1 MVRSIC
7 GHQWP
12 TYSRRPRW
20 MVFIRPLSYAT
31 VLETY
36 TFSDIF
42 ELNDVTDEEA
52 LEYLVTQGFVKL
64 PEITPLEFND

>member
-1 MVRSIC
+1 
-7 GHQWP
+7 
-12 TYSRRPRW
+12 